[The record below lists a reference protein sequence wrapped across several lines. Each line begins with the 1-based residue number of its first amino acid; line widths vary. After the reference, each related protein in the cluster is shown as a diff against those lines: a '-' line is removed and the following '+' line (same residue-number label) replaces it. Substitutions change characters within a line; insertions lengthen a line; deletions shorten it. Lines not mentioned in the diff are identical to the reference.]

1 MNFNLVQPLRFFFGG
16 GIYHHVANLT
26 VVIMALAIL
35 YLVGLKIWPVSFLLW
50 VSLIVFAS
58 ITIWRAGDF
67 FQPAADYVQEKHKLP
82 ESIKAAVIDAIAS
95 SFPEFCVAVIAVIL
109 LGRAEVGI
117 SSIVGSALYN
127 VLIIPAA
134 AGLVAKGP
142 MKIGKEVVWRD
153 SLMYFGVVILLLVA
167 LLAFPNAWGLGVA
180 ALFILAYVG
189 YIFWLN
195 FDYRKHKRNLAHE
208 DTDVS
213 VSEDTDVSVSEDTDV
228 SVSEDA
234 DASDEGEE
242 SELEIRDESHA
253 WKWIL
258 GMMMVM
264 GLASHILVEASIQL
278 GDLLGID
285 AVIMGFIVIAAGTS
299 VPDTVLSVLSAKR
312 GNYDAAISN
321 VFGSNIFDICI
332 CLSVPILLALVLTGA
347 VTPVNLPQIELVYML
362 IGATALAIY
371 LFWSDN
377 YTLTKTKSTIM
388 FGIYLLIILVAM
400 AL

>member
-35 YLVGLKIWPVSFLLW
+35 HLVGLKIWPVSFLLW

-58 ITIWRAGDF
+58 IAIWRAGDF

-82 ESIKAAVIDAIAS
+82 ESIKAAVIDAVAS

-167 LLAFPNAWGLGVA
+167 LLAFPNAWGFGVA

-195 FDYRKHKRNLAHE
+195 IDYRKHKRNLAEE
-208 DTDVS
+208 DNNES
-213 VSEDTDVSVSEDTDV
+213 VPAETEASVEEED
-228 SVSEDA
+228 
-234 DASDEGEE
+234 E
-242 SELEIRDESHA
+242 SELEIRDEPHA

-258 GMMMVM
+258 GMMLVM

-332 CLSVPILLALVLTGA
+332 CLSVPILLALMLTGS

-362 IGATALAIY
+362 VGATALAIY

>member
-167 LLAFPNAWGLGVA
+167 LLAFPNAWGFGVA
-180 ALFILAYVG
+180 ALFILSYLG

-195 FDYRKHKRNLAHE
+195 FDYRKHKRNLASE
-208 DTDVS
+208 DTDMS
-213 VSEDTDVSVSEDTDV
+213 VSEDTG
-228 SVSEDA
+228 
-234 DASDEGEE
+234 ASNEGEE

-253 WKWIL
+253 WKWVL
-258 GMMMVM
+258 GMMLVM

>member
-58 ITIWRAGDF
+58 IAIWRAGDF

-195 FDYRKHKRNLAHE
+195 IDYRKHKRNLAH
-208 DTDVS
+208 
-213 VSEDTDVSVSEDTDV
+213 EDTDVSVSEDTDV

-362 IGATALAIY
+362 VGATALAIY

>member
-35 YLVGLKIWPVSFLLW
+35 HLVGLKIWPVSFLLW

-58 ITIWRAGDF
+58 IAIWRAGDF

-82 ESIKAAVIDAIAS
+82 ESIKAAVIDAVAS

-167 LLAFPNAWGLGVA
+167 LLAFPNAWGFGVA
-180 ALFILAYVG
+180 ALFISAYIG

-195 FDYRKHKRNLAHE
+195 IDYRKHKRNLAEE
-208 DTDVS
+208 DNNES
-213 VSEDTDVSVSEDTDV
+213 VPAETEASVE
-228 SVSEDA
+228 E
-234 DASDEGEE
+234 EEE
-242 SELEIRDESHA
+242 SELEIRDEPHA

-258 GMMMVM
+258 GMMLVM

-332 CLSVPILLALVLTGA
+332 CLSVPILLALVLTGS

-362 IGATALAIY
+362 VGATALAIY

>member
-58 ITIWRAGDF
+58 IAIWRAGDF

-213 VSEDTDVSVSEDTDV
+213 VSED
-228 SVSEDA
+228 A

-258 GMMMVM
+258 GMMLVM

-332 CLSVPILLALVLTGA
+332 CLSVPILMALVLTGA

-362 IGATALAIY
+362 VGATALAIY

>member
-1 MNFNLVQPLRFFFGG
+1 
-16 GIYHHVANLT
+16 
-26 VVIMALAIL
+26 
-35 YLVGLKIWPVSFLLW
+35 
-50 VSLIVFAS
+50 
-58 ITIWRAGDF
+58 
-67 FQPAADYVQEKHKLP
+67 
-82 ESIKAAVIDAIAS
+82 
-95 SFPEFCVAVIAVIL
+95 
-109 LGRAEVGI
+109 
-117 SSIVGSALYN
+117 
-127 VLIIPAA
+127 
-134 AGLVAKGP
+134 
-142 MKIGKEVVWRD
+142 
-153 SLMYFGVVILLLVA
+153 MYFGVVILLLVA
-167 LLAFPNAWGLGVA
+167 LLAFPNAWGFGVA

-195 FDYRKHKRNLAHE
+195 IDYRKHKRNLAEE
-208 DTDVS
+208 DNNES
-213 VSEDTDVSVSEDTDV
+213 VPTETEASVE
-228 SVSEDA
+228 E
-234 DASDEGEE
+234 EEE
-242 SELEIRDESHA
+242 SELEIRDEPHA

-258 GMMMVM
+258 GMMLEM

-332 CLSVPILLALVLTGA
+332 CLSVPIQLALVLTGS

-362 IGATALAIY
+362 VGATALAIY

>member
-1 MNFNLVQPLRFFFGG
+1 MNFSLVQPLRFFFGG
-16 GIYHHVANLT
+16 GIYNHVTNLT
-26 VVIMALAIL
+26 VVIMALAIM
-35 YLVGLKIWPVSFLLW
+35 YLVGLRIWPVSFLLW
-50 VSLIVFAS
+50 VSLIIFAS
-58 ITIWRAGDF
+58 IAIWRSGDF
-67 FQPAADYVQEKHKLP
+67 FQPAADYIQKKHKLP

-95 SFPEFCVAVIAVIL
+95 SFPEFCVAVIAVLL

-117 SSIVGSALYN
+117 SAIVGSALYN

-142 MKIGKEVVWRD
+142 MKIGREVVWRD
-153 SLMYFGVVILLLVA
+153 SLMYFGVVILLLVV
-167 LLAFPNAWGLGVA
+167 LFIFPDAWGLGVA

-189 YIFWLN
+189 YVFWLTI
-195 FDYRKHKRNLAHE
+195 DYRKHKRNLAAE
-208 DTDVS
+208 EEGRDSASAESTE
-213 VSEDTDVSVSEDTDV
+213 SEE
-228 SVSEDA
+228 
-234 DASDEGEE
+234 EE
-242 SELEIRDESHA
+242 SELVIRDEPHA
-253 WKWIL
+253 WKWVL
-258 GMMMVM
+258 GMMAVM

-332 CLSVPILLALVLTGA
+332 CLSVPILLALVMTGA

-362 IGATALAIY
+362 VAATALAIY

-388 FGIYLLIILVAM
+388 AGVYLLIILVAM

>member
-58 ITIWRAGDF
+58 IAIWRAGDF

-195 FDYRKHKRNLAHE
+195 IDYRKHKRNLAH
-208 DTDVS
+208 
-213 VSEDTDVSVSEDTDV
+213 EDTDV

-253 WKWIL
+253 WKWVL
-258 GMMMVM
+258 GMMLVM

-362 IGATALAIY
+362 VGATALAIY

>member
-35 YLVGLKIWPVSFLLW
+35 HLVGLKIWPVSFLLW
-50 VSLIVFAS
+50 VSLIIFAS
-58 ITIWRAGDF
+58 IAIWRAGDF

-82 ESIKAAVIDAIAS
+82 ESIKAAVIDAVAS

-167 LLAFPNAWGLGVA
+167 LLAFPNAWGFGVA

-195 FDYRKHKRNLAHE
+195 IDYRKHKRNLAEE
-208 DTDVS
+208 DNNES
-213 VSEDTDVSVSEDTDV
+213 VPAETEASVEEED
-228 SVSEDA
+228 
-234 DASDEGEE
+234 E
-242 SELEIRDESHA
+242 SELEIRDEPHA

-258 GMMMVM
+258 GMMLVM

-332 CLSVPILLALVLTGA
+332 CLSVPILLALVLTGS

-362 IGATALAIY
+362 VGATALAIY

>member
-58 ITIWRAGDF
+58 IAIWRAGDF

-95 SFPEFCVAVIAVIL
+95 SFPEFCVAIIAVIL

-167 LLAFPNAWGLGVA
+167 LLAFPNAWGFGVA

-195 FDYRKHKRNLAHE
+195 IDYRKHKRNLVEE
-208 DTDVS
+208 DNNVS
-213 VSEDTDVSVSEDTDV
+213 VPAETEASVE
-228 SVSEDA
+228 E
-234 DASDEGEE
+234 EEE
-242 SELEIRDESHA
+242 SELEIRDEPHA

-258 GMMMVM
+258 GMMLVM

-332 CLSVPILLALVLTGA
+332 CLSVPILIALVLTGS

-362 IGATALAIY
+362 VGATALAIY

>member
-58 ITIWRAGDF
+58 IAIWRAGDF

-95 SFPEFCVAVIAVIL
+95 SFPEFCVAIIAVIL

-167 LLAFPNAWGLGVA
+167 LLAFPNAWGFGVA

-195 FDYRKHKRNLAHE
+195 IDYRKHKRNLAEE
-208 DTDVS
+208 DNNVS
-213 VSEDTDVSVSEDTDV
+213 VPAETEASVE
-228 SVSEDA
+228 E
-234 DASDEGEE
+234 EEE
-242 SELEIRDESHA
+242 SELEIRDEPHA

-258 GMMMVM
+258 GMMLVM

-332 CLSVPILLALVLTGA
+332 CLSVPILIALVLTGS

-362 IGATALAIY
+362 VGATALAIY

>member
-35 YLVGLKIWPVSFLLW
+35 HLVGLKIWPVSFLLW

-58 ITIWRAGDF
+58 IAIWRAGDF

-82 ESIKAAVIDAIAS
+82 ESIKAAVIDAVAS

-167 LLAFPNAWGLGVA
+167 LLAFPNAWGFGVA
-180 ALFILAYVG
+180 ALFISAYIG

-195 FDYRKHKRNLAHE
+195 IDYRKHKRNLAEE
-208 DTDVS
+208 DNNES
-213 VSEDTDVSVSEDTDV
+213 VPAETEASVEEED
-228 SVSEDA
+228 
-234 DASDEGEE
+234 E
-242 SELEIRDESHA
+242 SELEIRDEPHA

-258 GMMMVM
+258 GMMLVM

-332 CLSVPILLALVLTGA
+332 CLSVPILLALVLTGS

-362 IGATALAIY
+362 VGATALAIY

>member
-213 VSEDTDVSVSEDTDV
+213 VSED
-228 SVSEDA
+228 A

-362 IGATALAIY
+362 VGATALAIY

>member
-167 LLAFPNAWGLGVA
+167 LLAFPNAWGFGVT

-195 FDYRKHKRNLAHE
+195 FDYRKHKRNLASE
-208 DTDVS
+208 DTDMS
-213 VSEDTDVSVSEDTDV
+213 VSEDTG
-228 SVSEDA
+228 
-234 DASDEGEE
+234 ASNEGEE

-253 WKWIL
+253 WKWVL
-258 GMMMVM
+258 GMMLVM

>member
-35 YLVGLKIWPVSFLLW
+35 HLVGLKIWPVSFLLW

-58 ITIWRAGDF
+58 IAIWRAGDF

-82 ESIKAAVIDAIAS
+82 ESIKAAVIDAVAS

-167 LLAFPNAWGLGVA
+167 LLAFPNAWGFGVA

-195 FDYRKHKRNLAHE
+195 IDYRKHKRNLAEE
-208 DTDVS
+208 DNNES
-213 VSEDTDVSVSEDTDV
+213 VPTETEASVKE
-228 SVSEDA
+228 E
-234 DASDEGEE
+234 EE
-242 SELEIRDESHA
+242 SELEIRDEPHA

-258 GMMMVM
+258 GMMLVM

-332 CLSVPILLALVLTGA
+332 CLSVPILLALVLTGS

-362 IGATALAIY
+362 VGATALAIY

>member
-35 YLVGLKIWPVSFLLW
+35 HLVGLKIWPVSFLLW

-58 ITIWRAGDF
+58 IAIWRAGDF

-82 ESIKAAVIDAIAS
+82 ESIKAAVIDAVAS

-167 LLAFPNAWGLGVA
+167 LLAFPNAWGFGVA

-195 FDYRKHKRNLAHE
+195 IDYRKHKRNLAEE
-208 DTDVS
+208 DSNES
-213 VSEDTDVSVSEDTDV
+213 VPTETEASVE
-228 SVSEDA
+228 E
-234 DASDEGEE
+234 EEE
-242 SELEIRDESHA
+242 SELEIRDEPHA

-258 GMMMVM
+258 GMMLVM

-332 CLSVPILLALVLTGA
+332 CLSVPILLALVLTGS

-362 IGATALAIY
+362 VGATALAIY

>member
-16 GIYHHVANLT
+16 GIYNHVTNLT
-26 VVIMALAIL
+26 VVIMALAIM
-35 YLVGLKIWPVSFLLW
+35 YLVGLRIWPVSFLLW
-50 VSLIVFAS
+50 VSLIIFAS

-167 LLAFPNAWGLGVA
+167 LLAFPNAWGFGVA

-195 FDYRKHKRNLAHE
+195 IDYRKHKRNLAEE
-208 DTDVS
+208 DNNES
-213 VSEDTDVSVSEDTDV
+213 VPAETEASVE
-228 SVSEDA
+228 E
-234 DASDEGEE
+234 EEE
-242 SELEIRDESHA
+242 SELEIRDEPHA
-253 WKWIL
+253 WKWVL
-258 GMMMVM
+258 GMMLVM

-332 CLSVPILLALVLTGA
+332 CLSVPILLALVLTGS

-362 IGATALAIY
+362 VGATALAIY